1 MSARPSILSTRQLG
15 SWPPR
20 RLNVSV
26 FNKILLSF
34 LLFFARRFYHSP
46 PVPGS
51 GMGMFSAGTRTP
63 PFFLG
68 AWSPPLLRL
77 VSLVAVALATVQAPT
92 PSVGPQTRFGVQASG
107 ASPFAP
113 PAIPR
118 RESRS
123 ANINRC
129 QVRWQRL
136 MFSEAAPRPR
146 SRHSPC
152 WGPSRLVRSSPS
164 PCLTRN
170 GCFTGFFLIIF
181 PALPFPFPL
190 SSVQSP
196 FVLFVTPPALV
207 GVTRCK
213 GTQCGRGCLSNRPS
227 TYPLGRAPNSLRGP
241 GLWCLALCTPCH
253 SPPGVA

>member
-1 MSARPSILSTRQLG
+1 M
-15 SWPPR
+15 
-20 RLNVSV
+20 
-26 FNKILLSF
+26 F
-34 LLFFARRFYHSP
+34 LFLIKFYCRFYCFSHLVSITRHPSQARAWGCFRQAPGP
-46 PVPGS
+46 PL
-51 GMGMFSAGTRTP
+51 
-63 PFFLG
+63 FLG

-92 PSVGPQTRFGVQASG
+92 PSVGPPTRFGVQASG

-118 RESRS
+118 RESHS

-152 WGPSRLVRSSPS
+152 WGPSCLVRSSPS
-164 PCLTRN
+164 SCLTRN

-213 GTQCGRGCLSNRPS
+213 GTQCGRSCLSNHPS

-241 GLWCLALCTPCH
+241 GLWCLALCTPCKH
-253 SPPGVA
+253 YRVIKFAFFCFGLP

>member
-1 MSARPSILSTRQLG
+1 MSARPLILSTRQLG

-34 LLFFARRFYHSP
+34 LLFFRRSFLS
-46 PVPGS
+46 
-51 GMGMFSAGTRTP
+51 FATRLGLGHGDVFGRHQDP

-77 VSLVAVALATVQAPT
+77 VSLVAVALAIVQAPT

-123 ANINRC
+123 ANINLC

-152 WGPSRLVRSSPS
+152 WGPSCLVCSSPS
-164 PCLTRN
+164 LTRN
-170 GCFTGFFLIIF
+170 GCFTGFFLIIS
-181 PALPFPFPL
+181 PALPFPSPL

-196 FVLFVTPPALV
+196 FVLFVTPPGLV
-207 GVTRCK
+207 DVTRCK
-213 GTQCGRGCLSNRPS
+213 GTQCGRGCLTNRPS

-253 SPPGVA
+253 SSPGVA